1 MYQRLP
7 HMVLVFIRRNGSTIP
22 VECHVILK
30 SLLHQEIVK
39 KTAKVIVVGFVVER
53 E

>member
-1 MYQRLP
+1 MK
-7 HMVLVFIRRNGSTIP
+7 LVFVGRTASNIP
-22 VECHVILK
+22 VECHITLK

-39 KTAKVIVVGFVVER
+39 KTAKVIVVGFAIKR